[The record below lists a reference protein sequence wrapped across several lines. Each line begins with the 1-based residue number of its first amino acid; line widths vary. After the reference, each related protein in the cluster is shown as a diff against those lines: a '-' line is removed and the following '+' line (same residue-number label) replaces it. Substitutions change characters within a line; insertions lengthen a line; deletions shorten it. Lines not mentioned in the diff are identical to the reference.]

1 MLFEELRRAIE
12 AAPLHQLDVA
22 VKGMWAA
29 LEAGGLSEEQA
40 EQLDTLAGARRRA
53 GRAVRSPTILAGI
66 GAQVVPQAQT
76 AIGPLPPLP
85 PLPPPIRGRGQ
96 AGSRPRT
103 DASRQRTRRWVL
115 AGYLPPAIGDTFT
128 QGEAAA
134 LSVVAAEAARSGRC
148 TLSISAIA
156 GRAGVGDST
165 AKRALKRARLLGLL
179 KVEERRVAWNR
190 NDTNV
195 VTVVCKVWLAWL
207 RFRARPEKPSWG
219 GGQNATGT
227 NTGVSSWPS
236 GPNGCPAPAL
246 AGHQKPHRQRIAAA

>member
-12 AAPLHQLDVA
+12 AAPLHRLDVA

-40 EQLDTLAGARRRA
+40 EQLDTLACARRQA
-53 GRAVRSPTILAGI
+53 GRAVRSPTILAGT
-66 GAQVVPQAQT
+66 GAQVAPQAQT
-76 AIGPLPPLP
+76 AIGPLPPL
-85 PLPPPIRGRGQ
+85 IRGRGQ

-148 TLSISAIA
+148 TLSIAAIA

-207 RFRARPEKPSWG
+207 RFRTRPEKPSWG
-219 GGQNATGT
+219 GGQSATGT
-227 NTGVSSWPS
+227 NTGVSSWAS
-236 GPNGCPAPAL
+236 GPNGYPVPAL
-246 AGHQKPHRQRIAAA
+246 AEHRNPHRQRIAAA